1 MGFTYLP
8 SQERQIK
15 PSDKWGKYN
24 CGAVATA
31 VAVDRATLG
40 GVMVNGEDI
49 RRLTDEPVPDPKSP
63 GLRVSQLC
71 AAAKKLHVDLTE
83 VKGGTFGALLSRLA
97 EGRGVVLAG
106 AGASLG
112 TAICQVGFTG
122 GHALMVNNL
131 STDHSKVVVYNP
143 LCATRRYLPVAT
155 VRKYA
160 EAFGSLHGGLNWAYT
175 RITPN
180 VTELAN

>member
-1 MGFTYLP
+1 MGFIYLP

-15 PSDKWGKYN
+15 PSDKYGRYN

-31 VAVDRATLG
+31 VAIDRATLG
-40 GVMVNGEDI
+40 GVMVNGQDV
-49 RRLTDEPVPDPKSP
+49 RKATNEPIPDPGSP
-63 GLRVSQLC
+63 GLNMAQLC
-71 AAAKKLHVDLTE
+71 NAAKKFHIDLTE
-83 VKGGTFGALLSRLA
+83 VRGGTFVTLLTRLA

-106 AGASLG
+106 AGAALG
-112 TAICQVGFTG
+112 PNTCQPGFVG

-131 STDHSKVVVYNP
+131 STDETKVVVYNP
-143 LCATRRYLPVAT
+143 LCPTRRYLAVDT

-160 EAFGSLHGGLNWAYT
+160 EAFGAQHGGLNWAYT

-180 VTELAN
+180 VTKLS